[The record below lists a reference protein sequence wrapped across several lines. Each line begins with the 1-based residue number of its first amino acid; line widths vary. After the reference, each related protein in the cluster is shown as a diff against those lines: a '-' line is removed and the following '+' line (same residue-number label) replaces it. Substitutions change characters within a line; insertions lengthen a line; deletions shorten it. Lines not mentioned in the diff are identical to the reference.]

1 MITDINSLKNI
12 SDKEFFDN
20 FSYIMHVALIK
31 DEGLY
36 FDLID
41 QMYEICERNESVL
54 DDVLNRCVKD
64 IDIIKTKDIR
74 YLEFGKAFSETL
86 KLILGDKYTDGE
98 YLSLGC
104 VMASYI
110 SYIRSWLTKDEY
122 YEIRDMF
129 VPFYLP
135 ISIEM
140 LDIDNA
146 VNTFNKYIPVNE
158 NGKYTL
164 ALIKKVGKC
173 VIDDSVSIDD
183 ITKAF
188 NEINFD
194 EAW

>member
-1 MITDINSLKNI
+1 MITDINTLKNI

-20 FSYIMHVALIK
+20 FSSIMHVALIK

-164 ALIKKVGKC
+164 TLIKKVGKC
-173 VIDDSVSIDD
+173 VIDDSVSIYD

>member
-54 DDVLNRCVKD
+54 DDVLNKCVKD

>member
-12 SDKEFFDN
+12 SDKDFFNN
-20 FSYIMHVALIK
+20 FSYIMHIALIK

-41 QMYEICERNESVL
+41 QMYEICERNETVL
-54 DDVLNRCVKD
+54 DDVLRRSNKD
-64 IDIIKTKDIR
+64 IDIIKAKDIR
-74 YLEFGKAFSETL
+74 YLEFGKAFSESL
-86 KLILGDKYTDGE
+86 KLILGDKFSDGE

-135 ISIEM
+135 ISVEM
-140 LDIDNA
+140 LDIENA
-146 VNTFNKYIPVNE
+146 VNTFCKYIPANE
-158 NGKYTL
+158 NGSYTL
-164 ALIKKVGKC
+164 TLIKKVGKC
-173 VIDDSVSIDD
+173 VIDDSVSVED
-183 ITKAF
+183 IKNAF